1 LYEGPEHLAP
11 WIPKRHR
18 PSLLALALNFLFA
31 DRWLIAFL
39 LVALLVN
46 LALWLFVALRFPG
59 LNDLLPLHFDAQGF
73 PDRIESKS
81 GIFNLPFIGLAI
93 VFVNAAFALPTR
105 VRERAAGILL
115 AISAVLVE
123 LLLWLAT
130 LNIVG
135 GFV

>member
-11 WIPKRHR
+11 WIPKRRR
-18 PSLLALALNFLFA
+18 PALLSLAFNFLLA

-39 LVALLVN
+39 IVALVVN
-46 LALWLFVALRFPG
+46 LALWLFLAIRFPG

-73 PDRIESKS
+73 PDRIEAKN
-81 GIFNLPFIGLAI
+81 GIFNLPLIGLVI
-93 VFVNAAFALPTR
+93 VFANAGISLLTR

-115 AISAVLVE
+115 AVSAVLVE
-123 LLLWLAT
+123 VLLWLAT